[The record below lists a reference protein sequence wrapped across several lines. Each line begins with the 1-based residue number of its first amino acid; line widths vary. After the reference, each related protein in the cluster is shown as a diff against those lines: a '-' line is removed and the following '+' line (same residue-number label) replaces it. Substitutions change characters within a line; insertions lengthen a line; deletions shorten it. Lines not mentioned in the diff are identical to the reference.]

1 LTTTSSKKKKR
12 SKVTGM
18 DVMMDLVTEMRET
31 RRDRTSSVTAFGMS
45 ASPATK
51 KMKKHISSM
60 LCAQAKSAKN
70 NAEKDKISLLQVKL
84 MAAKENAANYNVGSQ
99 ERRKADA
106 VLAKL
111 QKKLNAAL
119 DSSSD
124 DMIESEI
131 DSDGN
136 I

>member
-1 LTTTSSKKKKR
+1 
-12 SKVTGM
+12 
-18 DVMMDLVTEMRET
+18 
-31 RRDRTSSVTAFGMS
+31 
-45 ASPATK
+45 
-51 KMKKHISSM
+51 
-60 LCAQAKSAKN
+60 
-70 NAEKDKISLLQVKL
+70 

-111 QKKLNAAL
+111 QKKLNAVL